1 MMFCMQTDS
10 RHTERIKEDI
20 KKYVLA
26 GSEEIFMPVTE
37 RIWKIEGQW
46 QRVLVPMFKG
56 YLFISSDD
64 PTGLF
69 GRIHE
74 SLGKT
79 IFRFV
84 KLLKDDEYIIPLSDS
99 DESMVKELSDEDHV
113 IKASIGYLK
122 GDTLIVTDG
131 PLKGHE
137 GQVVKI
143 DRHKRIA
150 VLSVEFLGEKRNL
163 TVGLEVVKKI

>member
-1 MMFCMQTDS
+1 M
-10 RHTERIKEDI
+10 
-20 KKYVLA
+20 LA

-37 RIWKIEGQW
+37 RIWKIEGKW

-56 YLFISSDD
+56 YLFITSDD
-64 PTGLF
+64 STGLF
-69 GRIHE
+69 GRIHG

-84 KLLKDDEYIIPLSDS
+84 KLLKDDDYIIPLSDS
-99 DESMVKELSDEDHV
+99 NESMVKELSDEDHV

>member
-1 MMFCMQTDS
+1 M
-10 RHTERIKEDI
+10 
-20 KKYVLA
+20 
-26 GSEEIFMPVTE
+26 
-37 RIWKIEGQW
+37 
-46 QRVLVPMFKG
+46 
-56 YLFISSDD
+56 LFRS
-64 PTGLF
+64 
-69 GRIHE
+69 
-74 SLGKT
+74 
-79 IFRFV
+79 V